1 MASGSLP
8 GVITRCMRQVQML
21 VGIEVKVVVEGLP
34 TKFDK
39 ATST

>member
-1 MASGSLP
+1 MVLGALP

-21 VGIEVKVVVEGLP
+21 VGVEVKVVVEGLP
-34 TKFDK
+34 TKFDR